1 MNEVKTYARRAFG
14 LAGHLRKAE
23 FCTAAASHMV
33 TTYLALTSEGK
44 LGSECFLNAHLPY
57 VPPSHRIDDI
67 VSSDSSLQVFVR
79 LLHRAK
85 DSTAL
90 PLAKEQCPDK

>member
-1 MNEVKTYARRAFG
+1 MNEVKTYARRSFG

-33 TTYLALTSEGK
+33 ATYLALTSDGK
-44 LGSECFLNAHLPY
+44 LAFECFLNAHLPC
-57 VPPSHRIDDI
+57 VPPSHRIDNI
-67 VSSDSSLQVFVR
+67 FSSDSSLQVFVM
-79 LLHRAK
+79 LVHRAK

-90 PLAKEQCPDK
+90 PLGKE